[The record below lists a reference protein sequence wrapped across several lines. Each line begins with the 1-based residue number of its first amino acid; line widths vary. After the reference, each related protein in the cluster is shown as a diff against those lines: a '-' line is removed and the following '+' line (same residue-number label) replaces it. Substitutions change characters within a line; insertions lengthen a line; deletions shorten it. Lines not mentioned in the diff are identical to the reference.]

1 MFKDLIQLYSIGKDL
16 GLNKQDINKTLIIQK
31 RRNIILPLLVLLI
44 IAVIVLFVWDF
55 IALSIMSNYSS
66 NSTYGH
72 GIRYSSISIKDFK
85 KKNEI
90 KYWLRKKIQAGL
102 H

>member
-1 MFKDLIQLYSIGKDL
+1 VEYMFKDVIQLYSIGKDL

-31 RRNIILPLLVLLI
+31 RRNIILPLLILLI

-90 KYWLRKKIQAGL
+90 KYWLWKKI
-102 H
+102 